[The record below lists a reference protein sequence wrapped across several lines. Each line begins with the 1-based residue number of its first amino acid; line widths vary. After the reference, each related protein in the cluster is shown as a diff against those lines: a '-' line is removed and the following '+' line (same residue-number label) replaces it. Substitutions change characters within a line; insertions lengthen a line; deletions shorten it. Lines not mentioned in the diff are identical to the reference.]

1 MSPDQPAPDV
11 YGDDDVVFRTLAAPG
26 LDEDDLF
33 AAMGG
38 LRGPGVLWGDGLP
51 STFPPAE
58 AEWDAETE
66 RHRRHEALLRAWG
79 HRATGGP

>member
-1 MSPDQPAPDV
+1 MSPDRPAPDV

-33 AAMGG
+33 AAMLG
-38 LRGPGVLWGDGLP
+38 LPSIEALWGEGLP
-51 STFPPAE
+51 STFPTSE

-66 RHRRHEALLRAWG
+66 RHQRHEALLRIWEP
-79 HRATGGP
+79 RATG